1 VVDISVLAD
10 DPYPALALVL
20 GGLLAVFV
28 AAYGKRDD
36 SHLDELG
43 TYVGFIV
50 GAVMFV
56 MAFFVAME
64 KTVNWLTLTV
74 MIFLAVTLF
83 LKPLKEIP
91 WTGVAGLVAGA
102 AAVYAASLYLPATV
116 FGVKEWIILVVI
128 FFIVGGIVHFL
139 FRFIGDLLKVAS
151 MVLDW
156 RPVMVLVGLVAVVE
170 GVLLFLNSS
179 LLSLF

>member
-1 VVDISVLAD
+1 VVALSVLAD
-10 DPYPALALVL
+10 DPFPALALVL
-20 GGLLAVFV
+20 GGLLSMFV

-43 TYVGFIV
+43 TYFGFIL
-50 GAVMFV
+50 GAVMLV
-56 MAFFVAME
+56 MAFFVAIE
-64 KTVNWLTLTV
+64 KTVNWFTLTV
-74 MIFLAVTLF
+74 MIILAVTLF

-102 AAVYAASLYLPATV
+102 AAAYGASLYLHSPV
-116 FGVKEWIILVVI
+116 FGIKVWIILVVI

-139 FRFIGDLLKVAS
+139 FRFIGDLLKVAN

-179 LLSLF
+179 LISLF